1 MVDNVSCK
9 LFGPSIQNED
19 NSVHCNSEYAHE
31 NDDCNIPESSMD
43 SSGCIPS
50 TSMDCHSS
58 CILSEGSQCIS
69 SISTGC
75 HIHHSVSKLT
85 GHDGYHYICTCC
97 HRPNIKRNV
106 VYFNIS
112 KYDITN
118 EIVQKALSNQ
128 FTDRKMREVI
138 CKPCHKSLHSECP
151 AMPACVSLLQHGLD
165 IQCSSVRHMCACI
178 SCGGNTP
185 YLQTIPFDVS
195 HYNNDAYVIRN
206 VLHDAN
212 PDDRICKKC
221 NTKFVRH
228 CL

>member
-9 LFGPSIQNED
+9 LFGPSIQNEG
-19 NSVHCNSEYAHE
+19 NSVQCNSEYDHE

-43 SSGCIPS
+43 SSQCIPS

-75 HIHHSVSKLT
+75 DIHHSLSKLT

-118 EIVQKALSNQ
+118 EIVQKALSNW
-128 FTDRKMREVI
+128 FTD
-138 CKPCHKSLHSECP
+138 
-151 AMPACVSLLQHGLD
+151 
-165 IQCSSVRHMCACI
+165 
-178 SCGGNTP
+178 
-185 YLQTIPFDVS
+185 
-195 HYNNDAYVIRN
+195 
-206 VLHDAN
+206 
-212 PDDRICKKC
+212 KK
-221 NTKFVRH
+221 NA
-228 CL
+228 